1 MTRLRPGRV
10 AWRPA
15 FQGWFGGPLK
25 RTAPAGQAGFWTGVR
40 RVFPLALDQMLWS
53 RRTIFIALIVGV
65 PVLLALF
72 ARFGGNASV
81 TLTINGDRVA
91 GAELFDTIL
100 WLLFLR
106 FAVPVLG
113 VWYGTSLIA
122 DEVEEKTI
130 TYLFV
135 RPIRRGAVVIGK
147 YLAYLAGTSSV
158 VVGAAGLAYVS
169 ALAGT
174 PFPPDI
180 QPVSALLTL
189 VLGLAAYGALFT
201 FTGASLR
208 RPLVVGL
215 IFAFGWEQVALLV
228 PGYLRRF
235 TLAYHLEAV
244 YRDAPS
250 AAASLAWLLV
260 ITAGCLLLATRAV
273 ERREYV
279 LEQ

>member
-1 MTRLRPGRV
+1 VTR
-10 AWRPA
+10 
-15 FQGWFGGPLK
+15 
-25 RTAPAGQAGFWTGVR
+25 FWTGVAR
-40 RVFPLALDQMLWS
+40 IFQLALGQMVWS
-53 RRTIFIALIVGV
+53 RRTMFIAVIVGG
-65 PVLLALF
+65 PVLLAVSVRL
-72 ARFGGNASV
+72 AGDASV
-81 TLTINGDRVA
+81 NVTVNGGRV
-91 GAELFDTIL
+91 GGGDVFDTIL

-135 RPIRRGAVVIGK
+135 RPIRRGAVILGK
-147 YLAYLAGTSSV
+147 YLAYLACTSIV
-158 VVGAAGLAYVS
+158 VLGAV
-169 ALAGT
+169 
-174 PFPPDI
+174 
-180 QPVSALLTL
+180 TL
-189 VLGLAAYGALFT
+189 VYAAVVARSPLPESVNLPKDLGVLALGLAAYGALFALI
-201 FTGASLR
+201 GASLK
-208 RPLVVGL
+208 RPMVVGL
-215 IFAFGWEQVALLV
+215 VFAFGWEQVALLV

-244 YRDAPS
+244 FRGTPAALTS
-250 AAASLAWLLV
+250 AFWLLA